1 MHVRKS
7 QTWRNH
13 PIVSLVRVRVHVA
26 YSQVGDL
33 QCVRVLLPTSAMYS
47 ACVTNSRVRVVRI
60 KCVSP
65 SRVVEYR
72 APP

>member
-1 MHVRKS
+1 MYVRKS
-7 QTWRNH
+7 QTWRGH

-33 QCVRVLLPTSAMYS
+33 QCVCAFTHVGNLQCLCYQFTCAS
-47 ACVTNSRVRVVRI
+47 CI